1 MNLCHGRSHRQ
12 KNVRDVVHMLEKGN
26 KLVCSDEQ
34 CGYVENI
41 ENNKDKLMKIR

>member
-12 KNVRDVVHMLEKGN
+12 KNVRECGKYMLEKGN

-41 ENNKDKLMKIR
+41 ENNKDN